1 MKIASAPAWSP
12 LAYASNAGST
22 CVKKAPR
29 LGTEIS
35 DGSSSMS
42 VCTYSGWSSA
52 SCAATA
58 APLEWPAM
66 WAGRTTEMVEQRRGV
81 GGVVGDAHRR
91 RGVCASDPAALVVAD
106 ELVAVGERRF
116 CEQRQE
122 AVRDD
127 GADEQHR
134 FARSGHLVFQ
144 VDAVDVYALHGS
156 FSFGA
161 GCCGP
166 QPICVSKTVTAV
178 TPTVTAG
185 AGSTC
190 VVGGVR

>member
-22 CVKKAPR
+22 CVKKASR

-35 DGSSSMS
+35 DGSSSIER
-42 VCTYSGWSSA
+42 VHVLGVVECQLRGDRR
-52 SCAATA
+52 AAGV
-58 APLEWPAM
+58 
-66 WAGRTTEMVEQRRGV
+66 AGDVGGSHAEMVEQRRGV

-91 RGVCASDPAALVVAD
+91 RGVGASEPAALVVAD

-127 GADEQHR
+127 RVRRAAPVR
-134 FARSGHLVFQ
+134 PLRSPRIPG
-144 VDAVDVYALHGS
+144 
-156 FSFGA
+156 
-161 GCCGP
+161 
-166 QPICVSKTVTAV
+166 
-178 TPTVTAG
+178 
-185 AGSTC
+185 
-190 VVGGVR
+190 RRR